1 MSRGKTGSHFRTM
14 GGKPSKLK
22 KSGRNQCEIIAERV
36 DGSLL
41 NGRRW
46 DTDIL
51 STRQTEN
58 SSRYVLNCLFSYFY
72 SY

>member
-1 MSRGKTGSHFRTM
+1 M

-58 SSRYVLNCLFSYFY
+58 SSRYLIVYFHIHIHSYLLILFR
-72 SY
+72 